1 MFSPTRFLR
10 FRPRGFEPTAADKA
24 LKAVQQ
30 KKAIKQLWLLITGII
45 AFLVVVRVL
54 RLALHSLFLRRSV
67 HSPSENSEKPS
78 PEIVL
83 PGRTGRVSWRRI
95 PAALAAAFRVVAFR
109 VQVPLPVGSMTL
121 TELFFIC
128 GYVATMLS
136 LTFTN
141 TFDLQYWFF
150 EDRAAH
156 LASCQLPFI
165 VALAGKNNIISF
177 FTGIGHEKLNVL
189 HRAAARTCLILLW
202 IHALSRAISGL
213 SDNFDF
219 SHGWMRWGATGLTA
233 FTLATIFSVRF
244 IRNAFFEF
252 FLVSHIILVG
262 IFLISGYLH
271 ARKAHFGDYIWPAL
285 VVWAFDRVLRTARL
299 LWNNRGRAG
308 NGEHE
313 YSTAAVELVS
323 SDTIRLTLKR
333 KFSWRPGQH
342 AYVVL
347 PTVSDL
353 PTEAHPFTIASIPTA
368 LDGTDG
374 PAEKDVVFLI
384 RGRRG
389 FTGRLREHAERS
401 GQTRVPAFVDGPYGC
416 PPDLSKYETC
426 ILIAGGSG
434 VSYTLPL
441 LLDLVHRARAETSDV
456 RRVIFVW
463 AVRESDHLA
472 WISKTLNDA
481 LSAAQ
486 PTSLLVEPHI
496 YITGPTCTLPEM
508 MPRSNSYTPSDG
520 SSTPT
525 SPTDVEKEKLDKEL
539 PVYSSLKIVHGRP
552 SIRRILQE
560 GIDASVGPVSVDVA
574 GPSSLSV
581 SVSRVLSSKLT
592 CPTSVLRGAP
602 SVTLH
607 VETFGMSK

>member
-1 MFSPTRFLR
+1 MSWPTRSLR

-30 KKAIKQLWLLITGII
+30 KKAIKELWLLIAGII
-45 AFLVVVRVL
+45 AFLFVVRTL
-54 RLALHSLFLRRSV
+54 RLALRALARRHRPV
-67 HSPSENSEKPS
+67 APSPENSEKAS
-78 PEIVL
+78 PLEIVL
-83 PGRTGRVSWRRI
+83 PGRTGKASWRRI
-95 PAALAAAFRVVAFR
+95 PAATASAFRVLAFR
-109 VQVPLPVGSMTL
+109 IQVPLPVGSATL

-128 GYVATMLS
+128 GYIATMLS
-136 LTFTN
+136 LTLTN

-177 FTGIGHEKLNVL
+177 LTGIGHEKLNVL

-233 FTLATIFSVRF
+233 FTLATILSVRF

-262 IFLISGYLH
+262 IFIISGYLH
-271 ARKAHFGDYIWPAL
+271 ARHVHFGDYFWPAL
-285 VVWAFDRVLRTARL
+285 VVWAFDRVLRTGRL
-299 LWNNRGRAG
+299 LWNNRGKG
-308 NGEHE
+308 GSTEHE
-313 YSTAAVELVS
+313 YSTATVELVS

-401 GQTRVPAFVDGPYGC
+401 GFTRVPAFVDGPYGC
-416 PPDLSKYETC
+416 PPDLSRYSTC
-426 ILIAGGSG
+426 ILVAGGSG

-441 LLDLVHRARAETSDV
+441 LLDLVHRARAGTSDV

-472 WISKTLNDA
+472 WISRTLNEA
-481 LSAAQ
+481 LAAAQ
-486 PTSLLVEPHI
+486 STALVVEPNI
-496 YITGPTCTLPEM
+496 YITGPTCILPET
-508 MPRSNSYTPSDG
+508 RGSSYTPSDG
-520 SSTPT
+520 STTPT
-525 SPTDVEKEKLDKEL
+525 SPTDMDKEKFEKGV

-560 GIDASVGPVSVDVA
+560 GIDSSMGPVSVDVA
-574 GPSSLSV
+574 GPSSLSA
-581 SVSRVLSSKLT
+581 SVSRLLSSKLT
-592 CPTSVLRGAP
+592 SPANVLKGAP
-602 SVTLH
+602 SVSLH